1 LQNGSDMYRE
11 YKYRVT
17 FLIDIIAQSESE
29 AEDYAWDK
37 VIDLGERTEI
47 LGIERA

>member
-1 LQNGSDMYRE
+1 MYRD
-11 YKYRVT
+11 YKFRVT
-17 FLIDIIAQSESE
+17 FLIDVVAQSASD

-47 LGIERA
+47 LGIEPA